1 MKRLTSALLA
11 LLLSLMLL
19 PTAVM
24 AAEPAQQ
31 GNSDSITYINP
42 LYEGVVTEDD
52 HLTWEEARAL
62 DVQDG
67 LAAAAR
73 SSDANAT
80 TNAGTYTSMAQIA
93 EALRYQMVRRTRTV
107 EFSCKTSVTN
117 PYDNSLPRKMMI
129 QAVAHGK
136 GGSEAP
142 RSGDSLLYQYGKFD
156 CSWEWAK
163 GVVTYRFVIYYY
175 TTAAQETA
183 LNRTVTALKSSLG
196 LNNAG
201 KTDYQK
207 ISAIHDWIK
216 NNVSYEMTDSTQWT
230 AYGAAVLGKA
240 VCQGYSVL
248 FYRLA
253 LEAGIDT
260 YVIAGQGGGEAHSW
274 NIVQLGSKY
283 YLVDCTWDE
292 NLNTNR
298 YFLRGSN
305 WFYSAEGGHTAG
317 TSPENYTPRSY
328 DYNAAPFTTIVSKT
342 DYRTASA
349 VSSVSLR
356 TNAATGK
363 PVISWSAVSGAAQY
377 EVYRSTNGTAYSI
390 IRRTTGLSYT
400 DTTAAAGTTYYYKV
414 RANDSTG
421 VYGDCCAAKS
431 IRTAAPLAVPSVTL
445 TTNGATGKPV
455 VSWGAV
461 TGAAQY
467 EVYRSATGSS
477 GSYKIVRRT
486 TGLSYTDT
494 AASAGSTYY
503 YAVRVVTGSG
513 DVGSFSAAK
522 SIRCGSPLAVPSVT
536 LRTNAATGKPVVS
549 WKAVSGASRYEVY
562 RSTTGTANSYQYL
575 TRTTGVTYTDTA
587 ATAGSTYYY
596 VVRVVAGSGDRGAF
610 SAARAI
616 RCGGALASPSATVRT
631 NAATGKPVVSWSK
644 VSGAA
649 QYEVYRA
656 VSGGSYSIVRRTT
669 TLSFTDTTAMAGTTY
684 YYKVRVLTANGDA
697 GYFGAARGIRCAS
710 ALAVPAMWLQN
721 DTATGKPVISWGK
734 VTGASKYE
742 IYRSATGAAGSY
754 KIIRSTAA
762 LNYTDT
768 TAAAGSTYYYAM
780 RVVAANGDVGGFCAA
795 KSIRCGYP
803 QVKLATP
810 TTTLSTNNSGRPV
823 ISWTRV
829 TNADSYEV
837 WRSDGV
843 GYQLIRTTTALTYT
857 DTTARTGTTYYYMV
871 RAAKGE
877 SRSAY
882 SSAKS
887 VKAGV
892 VGLDTPI
899 VTVICDFAS
908 GQPKLNWRAVA
919 GATQYEVYRS
929 ATGANN
935 SYKIV
940 RRTSGLSFTDTTAT
954 PGTTYYYRVR
964 AMKGSGAGAA
974 YGSFSM
980 AKEIKC
986 GLAFPSVSV
995 KYVNGHS
1002 VISWSK
1008 VNGATQYEVWRSPDG
1023 EKAMQLIRRTAG
1035 LTYTDTAVKAGAC
1048 YYTVRAINGTQ
1059 CSNYAPI
1066 VR

>member
-1 MKRLTSALLA
+1 
-11 LLLSLMLL
+11 
-19 PTAVM
+19 
-24 AAEPAQQ
+24 
-31 GNSDSITYINP
+31 
-42 LYEGVVTEDD
+42 
-52 HLTWEEARAL
+52 
-62 DVQDG
+62 
-67 LAAAAR
+67 
-73 SSDANAT
+73 
-80 TNAGTYTSMAQIA
+80 
-93 EALRYQMVRRTRTV
+93 
-107 EFSCKTSVTN
+107 
-117 PYDNSLPRKMMI
+117 
-129 QAVAHGK
+129 
-136 GGSEAP
+136 
-142 RSGDSLLYQYGKFD
+142 
-156 CSWEWAK
+156 
-163 GVVTYRFVIYYY
+163 
-175 TTAAQETA
+175 
-183 LNRTVTALKSSLG
+183 
-196 LNNAG
+196 
-201 KTDYQK
+201 
-207 ISAIHDWIK
+207 
-216 NNVSYEMTDSTQWT
+216 
-230 AYGAAVLGKA
+230 
-240 VCQGYSVL
+240 
-248 FYRLA
+248 
-253 LEAGIDT
+253 
-260 YVIAGQGGGEAHSW
+260 
-274 NIVQLGSKY
+274 
-283 YLVDCTWDE
+283 
-292 NLNTNR
+292 
-298 YFLRGSN
+298 
-305 WFYSAEGGHTAG
+305 
-317 TSPENYTPRSY
+317 
-328 DYNAAPFTTIVSKT
+328 
-342 DYRTASA
+342 
-349 VSSVSLR
+349 
-356 TNAATGK
+356 
-363 PVISWSAVSGAAQY
+363 
-377 EVYRSTNGTAYSI
+377 
-390 IRRTTGLSYT
+390 
-400 DTTAAAGTTYYYKV
+400 
-414 RANDSTG
+414 
-421 VYGDCCAAKS
+421 
-431 IRTAAPLAVPSVTL
+431 
-445 TTNGATGKPV
+445 
-455 VSWGAV
+455 
-461 TGAAQY
+461 
-467 EVYRSATGSS
+467 
-477 GSYKIVRRT
+477 
-486 TGLSYTDT
+486 
-494 AASAGSTYY
+494 
-503 YAVRVVTGSG
+503 
-513 DVGSFSAAK
+513 
-522 SIRCGSPLAVPSVT
+522 
-536 LRTNAATGKPVVS
+536 
-549 WKAVSGASRYEVY
+549 
-562 RSTTGTANSYQYL
+562 
-575 TRTTGVTYTDTA
+575 
-587 ATAGSTYYY
+587 
-596 VVRVVAGSGDRGAF
+596 
-610 SAARAI
+610 
-616 RCGGALASPSATVRT
+616 
-631 NAATGKPVVSWSK
+631 
-644 VSGAA
+644 
-649 QYEVYRA
+649 
-656 VSGGSYSIVRRTT
+656 
-669 TLSFTDTTAMAGTTY
+669 MAGTTY

-710 ALAVPAMWLQN
+710 ALAVPAMSLQN

-803 QVKLATP
+803 QVKLAAP

-857 DTTARTGTTYYYMV
+857 DTTAHTGTTYYYMV

-980 AKEIKC
+980 VKEIKC